1 MEPNPVSGA
10 NNVAASLT
18 DLLGADR
25 VRTDS
30 DSLRLYSQDVYRSG
44 KLPLAVVTPQTVA
57 EVATAVSTATESG
70 IAVFLRGG
78 GMSYTDAYLP
88 DRSNSIVL
96 DLSRINRIRDV
107 NAEDLYATVEAG
119 CTWAQVD
126 EALEPHGVRAVF
138 WGPMSGRVATV
149 GGGMSQGAATF
160 GSGLHGTSSAAA
172 LGFEIVTA
180 DGRTLVTGSGAQPPH
195 SDFFRDYGPDLT
207 GLFTGDAGA
216 LGVKTAVTL
225 QLEPRPKFG
234 DGLSFAFDDFAA
246 LCRGVKAV
254 ARAGAATEV
263 FGAETSLARMVADA
277 SSFKADFK
285 TLLSVGKAAGNPLT
299 GAKRMLNIAA
309 NGRRFLKDSRYTV
322 SFLAEGNSRQTLK
335 AQLRSIRAA
344 IADSGYEIPNTMAVV
359 TRANPFPDPMVL
371 GPGGRRLLPMHGI
384 VPYSA
389 AERLHAEVENYI
401 ESNKQACERL
411 GIDIFLVYATLG
423 RSGFLYELVIYW
435 PDDWN
440 LLHKTTL
447 PDELLSSMQ
456 EGEAK
461 DETRALV
468 DEMKTRFV
476 EIMYDAG
483 SAHLQIGRLYPYA
496 RDRNPAAL
504 ALLQQIKR
512 EVDPAGLINPGAL
525 GI

>member
-1 MEPNPVSGA
+1 MEPKPVAGA
-10 NNVAASLT
+10 GNLAAALT
-18 DLLGADR
+18 DSLGADR
-25 VRTDS
+25 VRTDGE
-30 DSLRLYSQDVYRSG
+30 SLRLYSQDVYRSG
-44 KLPLAVVTPQTVA
+44 KLPLAVVTPRSVA
-57 EVATAVSTATESG
+57 EVAATVSTATGSG
-70 IAVFLRGG
+70 TAVFLRGG

-88 DRSNSIVL
+88 DRDDCIVL
-96 DLSRINRIRDV
+96 DLSQINRIRDI
-107 NAEDLYATVEAG
+107 NADDLYATVEAG

-138 WGPMSGRVATV
+138 WGPMSGRIATV
-149 GGGMSQGAATF
+149 GGGMSQGSATF
-160 GSGLHGTSSAAA
+160 GSGIHGTSSAAA

-180 DGRTLVTGSGAQPPH
+180 DGRTLVTGSGGQPPH
-195 SDFFRDYGPDLT
+195 SGFFREYGPDLT

-225 QLEPRPKFG
+225 KLEPRPQFG
-234 DGLSFAFDDFAA
+234 DGLSFAFDDFGA

-263 FGAETSLARMVADA
+263 FGAETALARLVADA
-277 SSFKADFK
+277 STFKSDFK

-299 GAKRMLNIAA
+299 GAKRMLSIAA
-309 NGRRFLKDSRYTV
+309 NGRRFLKDSRYTI
-322 SFLAEGNSRQTLK
+322 SFLAEGNTRQALK
-335 AQLRSIRAA
+335 AQLRAIRAA
-344 IADSGYEIPNTMAVV
+344 VGNSGYEIPNTMAVV

-389 AERLHAEVENYI
+389 AESLHAEVEKYI
-401 ESNKQACERL
+401 DSQKQACERL
-411 GIDIFLVYATLG
+411 GIDVFLVYATLG

-435 PDDWN
+435 PDDWTM
-440 LLHKTTL
+440 LHKATL
-447 PDELLSSMQ
+447 PDELLSLMQ

-461 DETRALV
+461 EETRQLV
-468 DEMKTRFV
+468 DDMKTRFV
-476 EIMYDAG
+476 DIMYEAG

-504 ALLQQIKR
+504 ELLRRIKH
-512 EVDPAGLINPGAL
+512 EIDPDGLINPGAL